1 METEEAELLN
11 LAWKD
16 YQASTVKTFKNLLGD
31 QHFADV
37 TLACGKG
44 QQLKAHKVIL
54 SSCSPFLRNILVQ
67 NPHQHPIIY
76 LTNVDM
82 EDLESLMKFIY
93 QGEVQIENE
102 GLTKF
107 LETANDLEID
117 GLFQRHAKMEQKK
130 KEEELAKAKEKEK
143 IAAQK
148 EKEAAALRE
157 KEKEREKALIKE
169 KVIQKKRLEEWE
181 LEKKGKKRKVTE
193 ETKIEEV
200 FPQQHLIMPKASPQK
215 VSKISVDT
223 PKAKEKKQPISWL
236 QFLESQRKPKVEE
249 DTTAYSSQGDIVDV
263 DPDAVHEITAIED
276 GSDIDDAL
284 EVEFPED
291 ANNSEE
297 FCTSPS
303 GTSRHR
309 CDFCPKTFS
318 RRSDCERHTKKY
330 HPVMTEVAIQGENG
344 VESYESYDFGG
355 YNNLNLNAT
364 PCDICA
370 KVFTTKWSMQEHRD
384 SVHEGIRFLC
394 DHCDHIASSKRNLRG
409 HMGKK
414 HPDHPL
420 PAQYTSIKAD
430 DAGFPMKGKILEPFL
445 SHILCLT
452 ELYCRLPTE
461 Q

>member
-102 GLTKF
+102 GLKKF
-107 LETANDLEID
+107 LETANHLEID
-117 GLFQRHAKMEQKK
+117 GLFQKHAKEQEQKK
-130 KEEELAKAKEKEK
+130 KEEELAKAKEKERL
-143 IAAQK
+143 AAQK
-148 EKEAAALRE
+148 EKEVAALRE

-181 LEKKGKKRKVTE
+181 LEKKGKKRKAAPE
-193 ETKIEEV
+193 EIKIDEV
-200 FPQQHLIMPKASPQK
+200 FSQQHLTMPLPKASPQK
-215 VSKISVDT
+215 VSKTENSKGKD
-223 PKAKEKKQPISWL
+223 KKQPISWL

-249 DTTAYSSQGDIVDV
+249 DIIDV

-276 GSDIDDAL
+276 SSDMDDAV

-297 FCTSPS
+297 YCTSPS
-303 GTSRHR
+303 GTSRNR
-309 CDFCPKTFS
+309 CDFCPKTFA
-318 RRSDCERHTKKY
+318 RKADLERHTKKY
-330 HPVMTEVAIQGENG
+330 HPVMTEVAIPGENG
-344 VESYESYDFGG
+344 VESYESYDYGH

-420 PAQYTSIKAD
+420 PAVYTSIKAD
-430 DAGFPMKGKILEPFL
+430 DAGFPMKGA
-445 SHILCLT
+445 S
-452 ELYCRLPTE
+452 
-461 Q
+461 